1 MMTNLSSVPQG
12 NLILLSYLLL
22 LRIYQGKIAIKQDTK
37 SANGTIM
44 YSTSLV
50 TQMVKNLPE
59 MQETWVRPMS
69 QEVLLEK
76 KMTTPSSTLAWRI
89 PWTE

>member
-76 KMTTPSSTLAWRI
+76 EMTSPSSILAWRI
-89 PWTE
+89 P

>member
-22 LRIYQGKIAIKQDTK
+22 LRIYQGKIAIKQDRK

-50 TQMVKNLPE
+50 AQTVKNLPE
-59 MQETWVRPMS
+59 MQETWVRRVRKIS
-69 QEVLLEK
+69 RRRE
-76 KMTTPSSTLAWRI
+76 
-89 PWTE
+89 

>member
-22 LRIYQGKIAIKQDTK
+22 LRMYQGKIAIKQDRK

-50 TQMVKNLPE
+50 AQTVKNLPE
-59 MQETWVRPMS
+59 MQETWVRSPS
-69 QEVLLEK
+69 QEDLLEK
-76 KMTTPSSTLAWRI
+76 GMTTHSSILAWRI
-89 PWTE
+89 P

>member
-1 MMTNLSSVPQG
+1 MMINLSSVPQG

-22 LRIYQGKIAIKQDTK
+22 LRMYQGKIAIKQYTK
-37 SANGTIM
+37 SANRTIM

-59 MQETWVRPMS
+59 MQETWVQPMS

-76 KMTTPSSTLAWRI
+76 GMTTPSSILAWRI
-89 PWTE
+89 P

>member
-22 LRIYQGKIAIKQDTK
+22 LRMYQGKIAIKQDRK

-50 TQMVKNLPE
+50 AQTVKNLPE
-59 MQETWVRPMS
+59 MQETWVRSPS
-69 QEVLLEK
+69 QEDLLEK
-76 KMTTPSSTLAWRI
+76 GMTTPSSILAWRI
-89 PWTE
+89 P

>member
-22 LRIYQGKIAIKQDTK
+22 LRMYQGKIAIKQDRK

-50 TQMVKNLPE
+50 AQTVKNLPE
-59 MQETWVRPMS
+59 MQETWVRSPS
-69 QEVLLEK
+69 QEDLLEK
-76 KMTTPSSTLAWRI
+76 GMTTHSSILSWRI
-89 PWTE
+89 T

>member
-1 MMTNLSSVPQG
+1 MTTSLSSVPQG

-22 LRIYQGKIAIKQDTK
+22 LRMYQGKVAIKQDGK

-50 TQMVKNLPE
+50 THMVKNLPE
-59 MQETWVRPMS
+59 MQETW
-69 QEVLLEK
+69 
-76 KMTTPSSTLAWRI
+76 I
-89 PWTE
+89 

>member
-76 KMTTPSSTLAWRI
+76 EMTTPSSILAWRI
-89 PWTE
+89 P

>member
-50 TQMVKNLPE
+50 
-59 MQETWVRPMS
+59 
-69 QEVLLEK
+69 
-76 KMTTPSSTLAWRI
+76 A
-89 PWTE
+89 

>member
-22 LRIYQGKIAIKQDTK
+22 LRIYQGKIKQDRK
-37 SANGTIM
+37 AANGTIM

-50 TQMVKNLPE
+50 AQTVKNLPE
-59 MQETWVRPMS
+59 MQETWVRSPS
-69 QEVLLEK
+69 QEDLLEK
-76 KMTTPSSTLAWRI
+76 GMTTPSSILAWRI
-89 PWTE
+89 P